1 MRFVHDEGF
10 GVGIKTSTSC
20 NLSNSTNEGELL
32 KMSLTA
38 VVLAISIPKFI
49 TVEGKY
55 TSYEIHIRIGDEIED
70 HVICRR
76 YSEFDKFQKVR

>member
-1 MRFVHDEGF
+1 
-10 GVGIKTSTSC
+10 
-20 NLSNSTNEGELL
+20 
-32 KMSLTA
+32 MSLTA